1 MVEDST
7 SRRAVGRVVNSGFN
21 MPSSREGSIKNNESE
36 IFLLK
41 RRVRELEKRFHGIV
55 YYSVQ
60 TEVTI
65 TTAGVYADLPFT
77 GTLNDLSVGAASV
90 SGKLGLKNISRKPY
104 LVEVTGTADLEAK
117 GSSKEMG
124 LRLVKNGLSI
134 DGGECR
140 ATVANNFIGKLHS
153 FAIVRVEPGD
163 EVTMQI
169 ANFTNTSNPDFE
181 RGRIKWV
188 RLPGV

>member
-1 MVEDST
+1 VIE
-7 SRRAVGRVVNSGFN
+7 VPGRPEVNVKDL
-21 MPSSREGSIKNNESE
+21 EAEV
-36 IFLLK
+36 LLLR
-41 RRVRELEKRFHGIV
+41 RRVRILEERFHGLV
-55 YYSVQ
+55 FYSVE

-65 TTAGVYADLPFT
+65 TTAGTYVDLPFT
-77 GTLNDLSVGAASV
+77 GTLNDLSVGAASAV
-90 SGKLGLKNISRKPY
+90 GKLGLKNVSQKPY
-104 LVEVTGTADLEAK
+104 LVEVTGTADVEAK
-117 GSSKEMG
+117 GSAKEMG
-124 LRLVKNGLSI
+124 LRLVKNGSSI

-140 ATVANNFIGKLHS
+140 ATVATGFIGKLHS
-153 FAIVRVEPGD
+153 FAIVKVEPGD

>member
-1 MVEDST
+1 MEDST
-7 SRRAVGRVVNSGFN
+7 SK
-21 MPSSREGSIKNNESE
+21 PLSRTFGIPTARSGSIKNNESE

-41 RRVRELEKRFHGIV
+41 RRIKALEERFHGLV
-55 YYSVQ
+55 FYSVE

-65 TTAGVYADLPFT
+65 TTAGTYVDLPFT
-77 GTLNDLSVGAASV
+77 GTLNDLSVGAASAV
-90 SGKLGLKNISRKPY
+90 GKLGLKNVSQKPHF
-104 LVEVTGTADLEAK
+104 VEVTGTADVEAK
-117 GSSKEMG
+117 GSAKEMG
-124 LRLVKNGLSI
+124 LRLVKNGSSI

-140 ATVANNFIGKLHS
+140 ATVATGFIGKLHS

>member
-1 MVEDST
+1 MEDST
-7 SRRAVGRVVNSGFN
+7 SKPLSLTFGIPAARQ
-21 MPSSREGSIKNNESE
+21 GSIKNNESE
-36 IFLLK
+36 ILLLK
-41 RRVRELEKRFHGIV
+41 RRIKVLEERFHGLV
-55 YYSVQ
+55 FYGVE

-65 TTAGVYADLPFT
+65 NTTGVYVDLPFT

-90 SGKLGLKNISRKPY
+90 DSKLGLKNVSPKSYIVQVK
-104 LVEVTGTADLEAK
+104 GTADVEAK
-117 GSSKEMG
+117 GSSKEIG
-124 LRLVKNGLSI
+124 LRLVKNGVSI
-134 DGGECR
+134 NGGECR
-140 ATVANNFIGKLHS
+140 ATVSNNTIGKLHS
-153 FAIVRVEPGD
+153 FAIVEVEPGD